1 MLLRGHY
8 YKIDGWSTE
17 EGETTFRVD
26 LLPDCDVYRGHFPGK
41 PVCPGVCNVQM
52 LKECAEVLT
61 GRRLTITAIRQCR
74 FTAVASP
81 GRCPWVDISLRAE
94 PLAEGY
100 AVTARIAAGSTTY
113 LDFKGEMHEQQA

>member
-113 LDFKGEMHEQQA
+113 LDFKGEMHERQA